1 MVWVVILR
9 SLEGGHSFEGT
20 GCIHLYINT
29 KAGSSKFFLKCWYA
43 PIRLHGVKMK
53 MTIIRKSDADKQG
66 WISVTGTY
74 WLPNSDATNRNPV
87 FITHMAD
94 ATGTVSKYF
103 SFISVTMSSSVS
115 KVILKISPCSVCAR
129 KKNID
134 LVLCVA
140 EHTKIIPLSGSSRS
154 FCNK

>member
-1 MVWVVILR
+1 MALGEYVAHI
-9 SLEGGHSFEGT
+9 STSTMKLEAACFS
-20 GCIHLYINT
+20 
-29 KAGSSKFFLKCWYA
+29 
-43 PIRLHGVKMK
+43 PKML
-53 MTIIRKSDADKQG
+53 DEQG
-66 WISVTGTY
+66 WISITGTY

-115 KVILKISPCSVCAR
+115 KVILKISPCSDCAR

-134 LVLCVA
+134 FVLCVA

-154 FCNK
+154 FCKKGIPLT